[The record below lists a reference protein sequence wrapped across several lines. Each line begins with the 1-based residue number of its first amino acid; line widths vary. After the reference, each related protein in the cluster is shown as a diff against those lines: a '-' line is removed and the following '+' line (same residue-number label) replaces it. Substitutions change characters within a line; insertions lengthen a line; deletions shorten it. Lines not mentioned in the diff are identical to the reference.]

1 MAVESPDPQAASPG
15 RTGLEVVPNPA
26 RGRVCLLA
34 TAPGPAG
41 VSIYSQS
48 GDLVRALALP
58 GAGRQLLVWDGKDG
72 AGHPAPAGVYFARLC
87 FRGGTAG
94 ARLVLLGP

>member
-1 MAVESPDPQAASPG
+1 
-15 RTGLEVVPNPA
+15 
-26 RGRVCLLA
+26 
-34 TAPGPAG
+34 